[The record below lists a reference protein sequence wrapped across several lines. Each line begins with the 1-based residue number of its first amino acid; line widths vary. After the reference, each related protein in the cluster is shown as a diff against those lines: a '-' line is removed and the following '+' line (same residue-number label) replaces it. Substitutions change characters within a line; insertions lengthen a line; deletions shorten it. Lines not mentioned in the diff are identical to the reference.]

1 MIAFEGKLSIRKCA
15 FCKYWWDSVNSA
27 ISPKGGFG
35 VWEYEPNIKKKCR
48 IWNQEIQRVISLN
61 ANCNFKERKFQN

>member
-27 ISPKGGFG
+27 ISPKGGVG

-48 IWNQEIQRVISLN
+48 IWNQERI
-61 ANCNFKERKFQN
+61 ANSTCNKFECKL